1 MREAKWRAI
10 WINIVA
16 IMVDY
21 QIIQT
26 QLDTETQNQSEIIT
40 STEKNLAKAANI
52 AETIPANQGE
62 SNDVDE
68 STQKN

>member
-40 STEKNLAKAANI
+40 STEKNLAKAADI
-52 AETIPANQGE
+52 AETIPAYQGE